1 MTNPLMQTPP
11 GGKPRTFVV
20 DTNVLL
26 YDPNALFA
34 FKDHDIVIPMTVIEE
49 CDRFKKDV
57 NETGRNART
66 VSRFL
71 DEMREKGSLRE
82 GVALPGGGILR
93 VDFAS
98 HGPDLPVTWGPLN
111 NDNLILRTA
120 LRLHRDLG
128 GNVALITRD
137 TNMRL
142 KSDALGVPAEDYENA
157 QIPIDEHYT
166 GVTDRDVPAAVIDA
180 LYADGVASA
189 QGVEGLYAQQFVIL
203 RGDGSAT
210 HTAMARYDSKNNRF
224 KLVGRHKEGVWGIF
238 ARNKE
243 QLFALDLL
251 MDDSI
256 QMVTLNGVAGTGKTL
271 LALACGLKRVADDRL
286 FRKLLVSRPIF
297 PLGRDIG
304 FLPGDI
310 EQKLNPWMKP
320 IFDNLEYLVST
331 RHEGPA
337 GKGGGADRGD
347 RGGNGNG
354 NGSHGG
360 ASRRESG
367 GEPGFQMLIDQRL
380 IEVEPLTY
388 IRGRSIAKQYLIVD
402 EAQNL
407 TPHEAK
413 TVLTRAGEGTKVVFT
428 GDPYQIDNPYVD
440 TLSNGLTYVVERFK
454 SSPIAGHVTLKKGER
469 SELAELAAALL

>member
-1 MTNPLMQTPP
+1 VTYPLFS
-11 GGKPRTFVV
+11 GNAGERPRTFVI

-26 YDPNALFA
+26 YDPRALFV
-34 FKDHDIVIPMTVIEE
+34 FKEHDLVIPMTVIEE
-49 CDRFKKDV
+49 VDRFKKDV

-66 VSRFL
+66 ISRHL
-71 DEMREKGSLRE
+71 DELREKGSLRD

-93 VDFAS
+93 VDFAT
-98 HGPDLPVTWGPLN
+98 HGPDLPITWGPET
-111 NDNLILRTA
+111 NDNRILRSV

-128 GNVALITRD
+128 GNVAFITRD

-142 KSDALGVPAEDYENA
+142 KCDAMGVPAEDYENA
-157 QIPIDEHYT
+157 HLPVDEHYT
-166 GVTDRDVPAAVIDA
+166 GVTERDVPAELVES
-180 LYADGVASA
+180 LYAEGHVS
-189 QGVEGLYAQQFVIL
+189 GEGIEGLLPQQFVIL
-203 RGDGSAT
+203 KADSNPNQ
-210 HTAMARYDSKNNRF
+210 TAMVRVDSRNNRL
-224 KLVGRHKEGVWGIF
+224 KLVGRHREGVWGIF

-251 MDDSI
+251 LDDSV
-256 QMVTLNGVAGTGKTL
+256 QLVTLNGVAGTGKTL
-271 LALACGLKRVADDRL
+271 LALACGLRRVADDRT
-286 FRKLLVSRPIF
+286 FRRLLVSRPIF

-304 FLPGDI
+304 FLPGDV

-320 IFDNLEYLVST
+320 IFDNLEYLLST
-331 RHEGPA
+331 RHEV
-337 GKGGGADRGD
+337 GGGK
-347 RGGNGNG
+347 NGRSN
-354 NGSHGG
+354 NGS
-360 ASRRESG
+360 
-367 GEPGFQMLIDQRL
+367 EPSFQMLLDTKI

-388 IRGRSIAKQYLIVD
+388 IRGRSIAKQFLIVD

-413 TVLTRAGEGTKVVFT
+413 TVLTRAGEGTKVIFT